1 MRILLIII
9 LVSFSWAIDFD
20 SYFTGQTFRFDFF
33 HNGTATE
40 EHISFDQIRSEG
52 PWPGSRTQLI
62 YDTNLGKYYIE
73 VIDLSSA
80 EIIYSRG
87 FCSIYGEW
95 ETTSDARSGNW
106 GTFHESL
113 RFPEPKSIVKLQLYK
128 RNAEMRFIEIF
139 GYKINP
145 ADFRIKR
152 SKPEKRYKTHNIMIN
167 GDPATKVD
175 ILLLGDGYTR
185 IDAGKFKSDTRR
197 MLKALFATEPF
208 KSRKEDFNVRSI
220 KVHSPEAG
228 ISNPRKNIW
237 KNNTLG
243 TSYNTFDSDRYV
255 LTFDNQTIRE
265 IAAQAPYD
273 ILVILINDDKYG
285 GGGIFNL
292 YATVAVDTE
301 PAEYVMVHE
310 LGHAFGGLGDEYYSS
325 NVAYENFN
333 PQGVEP
339 WDPNVTALLE
349 PDQVKWGNLVE
360 PGTPLPTPWNKA
372 AFDSARVNY
381 SFDDFKLSLT
391 GTTRADTI
399 NARFRA
405 IKKSTEPVLQANE
418 YFGKVGAFEG
428 AGYEVEGL
436 YRPEI
441 DCIMFSRNPDYFC
454 RVCQAAIVRMID
466 FYTK

>member
-1 MRILLIII
+1 MRILLIIFLI
-9 LVSFSWAIDFD
+9 SFAWAIDFD
-20 SYFTGQTFRFDFF
+20 TYFTGQTLRFDFF

-40 EHISFDQIRSEG
+40 ENISFDQIRLENS
-52 PWPGSRTQLI
+52 WPGSRTQLI
-62 YDTNLGKYYIE
+62 DDTNLGKYYIE
-73 VIDLSSA
+73 VIDLTSA
-80 EIIYSRG
+80 KIIYSRG

-95 ETTSDARSGNW
+95 ETTSDALAGNW

-113 RFPEPKSIVKLQLYK
+113 RFPEPKTIVKLQLYK
-128 RNAEMRFIEIF
+128 RNAEMKFKEIF
-139 GYKINP
+139 SFEIDT

-152 SKPEKRYKTHNIMIN
+152 SKLEKRYKTRNIMIN

-175 ILLLGDGYTR
+175 ILLLSDGYTKL
-185 IDAGKFKSDTRR
+185 DAGKFRSDTRR
-197 MLKALFATEPF
+197 MLKSLFATEPF
-208 KSRKEDFNVRSI
+208 KSRKEDFNIRSI
-220 KVHSPEAG
+220 KVHSLEPG
-228 ISNPRKNIW
+228 ISNPRGNIW
-237 KNNTLG
+237 RNNVLG
-243 TSYNTFDSDRYV
+243 TSYNTFDSDRYI

-273 ILVILINDDKYG
+273 ILVILVNDDKYG

-292 YATVAVDTE
+292 YSTVAVDTE

-310 LGHAFGGLGDEYYSS
+310 LGHASGGLGDEYYSS
-325 NVAYENFN
+325 NVAYEDFN

-360 PGTPLPTPWNKA
+360 PGTPLPTPWDKA

-391 GTTRADTI
+391 GATRADTI

-405 IKKSTEPVLQANE
+405 IKKSTEAVLQAND
-418 YFGKVGAFEG
+418 YFGKVGAYEG
-428 AGYEVEGL
+428 AGYEAEGL

-441 DCIMFSRNPDYFC
+441 DCIMFSRNPDHFC
-454 RVCQAAIVRMID
+454 RVCRAAIEQMID